1 MERLS
6 ESDALL
12 KESLALAL
20 VGDAVW
26 TLYVRKRLILA
37 HDYKSGK
44 LSRLACDYVN
54 AAAQCKMLYAVE
66 GLLTEPESDVCRRA
80 RNAHTGARAKNASL
94 DEYKKASGL
103 EALFGYL
110 YLTGQ
115 GERLREIEEIC
126 FNNAGGGTNDK

>member
-1 MERLS
+1 MEGLS
-6 ESDALL
+6 ETDALN

-26 TLYVRKRLILA
+26 TLYVRERLILA

-44 LSRLACDYVN
+44 LSRLSCDYVN

-66 GLLTEPESDVCRRA
+66 GRLSETERDVCRRA
-80 RNAHTGARAKNASL
+80 RNAHTGSKAKNASL
-94 DEYKKASGL
+94 DEYKKSSAL
-103 EALFGYL
+103 EALLGYL

-115 GERLREIEEIC
+115 RERLAEIEEAC
-126 FNNAGGGTNDK
+126 FRRAGEE

>member
-6 ESDALL
+6 DTDALS

-26 TLYVRKRLILA
+26 TLYVRQRLILA

-44 LSRLACDYVN
+44 LSALACDYVN
-54 AAAQCKMLYAVE
+54 AAAQCKMLYVIEDKLAE
-66 GLLTEPESDVCRRA
+66 QESDVCRRA

-94 DEYKKASGL
+94 DEYKKATAL

-126 FNNAGGGTNDK
+126 FASAGGDK

>member
-6 ESDALL
+6 VADALE

-26 TLYVRKRLILA
+26 TLTVRERLILA

-44 LSRLACDYVN
+44 LSKIACDYVN

-66 GLLTEPESDVCRRA
+66 ERLTESERDVCRRA

-94 DEYKKASGL
+94 DEYKKATAL
-103 EALFGYL
+103 EALMGFL

-126 FNNAGGGTNDK
+126 FSVIS